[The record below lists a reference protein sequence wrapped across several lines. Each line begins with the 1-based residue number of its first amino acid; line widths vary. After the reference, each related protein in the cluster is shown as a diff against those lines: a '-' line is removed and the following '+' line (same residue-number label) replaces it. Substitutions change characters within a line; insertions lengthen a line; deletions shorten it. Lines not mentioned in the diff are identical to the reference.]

1 MEEGREEKR
10 QRHAHHGLKD
20 HPNSYYGIS
29 EKSSDH
35 RYLCESGRDAG
46 RRTNVW
52 NRIEQPQEPQ
62 DSGPMPRHNSSL
74 NHNARVRNG
83 SRDHRNHTSSYQ
95 REWTPRTHL
104 ETHHNGEHRNSAIRA
119 SGESGLSGSL
129 LDSQRTISEN
139 LNGLEA
145 GEIPRQEDAEQMECR
160 RLKGKGIATATPTSK
175 EKDRQARNSFIT
187 LAPLSIREP
196 DERIQST
203 VARYVAPEP
212 RKSSPRVEA
221 NKDLNDK
228 EIDKVDEAALEAMVL
243 TEDDLE
249 NLEKSVKE
257 FEGLEMDDEMI
268 DKDDLLGETPD
279 MDAEHIDALTQLS
292 PVHAED
298 QEEPQDG
305 RKKSTDR
312 KRSNVTTSRKDKTAA
327 QNFDTEI
334 TVPAQDP
341 KPKGVLKRRVPKSPD
356 AKGSKDSKKLN
367 AARGRSS
374 PKGKP
379 GTKAERTRC
388 QAPSVMLDALVTE
401 QG

>member
-20 HPNSYYGIS
+20 HPNSYYGVS
-29 EKSSDH
+29 KKSSDH
-35 RYLCESGRDAG
+35 RYPRESGRDAG
-46 RRTNVW
+46 RRMNVW
-52 NRIEQPQEPQ
+52 NRIEHPQEPR
-62 DSGPMPRHNSSL
+62 DSGSMPRHNSSL

-95 REWTPRTHL
+95 REWRPRTHL
-104 ETHHNGEHRNSAIRA
+104 ATHHNGEHRNSAIKA

-129 LDSQRTISEN
+129 LDSQRTISED

-145 GEIPRQEDAEQMECR
+145 GEIPRQEDAEQMERR

-187 LAPLSIREP
+187 LAPLSIRET
-196 DERIQST
+196 DKRIQST
-203 VARYVAPEP
+203 VARYVAPKP
-212 RKSSPRVEA
+212 RKSPPRVEA
-221 NKDLNDK
+221 NKDLNDM
-228 EIDKVDEAALEAMVL
+228 EIDKVDEAAQEAMVL

-257 FEGLEMDDEMI
+257 FEGLEVDDEMI

-279 MDAEHIDALTQLS
+279 MDAEQIDALTQLS

-305 RKKSTDR
+305 RNKSTDR

-327 QNFDTEI
+327 RNFDTEI

-356 AKGSKDSKKLN
+356 AKGSKASKKLN

-379 GTKAERTRC
+379 GPK
-388 QAPSVMLDALVTE
+388 QVNP
-401 QG
+401 